1 MSTTETLFSKLPN
14 DIIRE
19 ILLYDRRFVMRKTLN
34 SLYLIYINK
43 ISKLD
48 ERFLLLTKIPKIYQ
62 LAPNSWSVI
71 LGTNKRFVLKH
82 YLRPSNIWEY
92 NFVTFSKDPHTNM
105 MCSIPD
111 SMICIPLF
119 SL

>member
-1 MSTTETLFSKLPN
+1 MSLTESLYSKLPF

-19 ILLYDRRFVMRKTLN
+19 ILLYDERFVIRKKEN
-34 SLYLIYINK
+34 YLVCINK

-48 ERFLLLTKIPKIYQ
+48 ERYLLLSKIPKIYQ
-62 LAPNSWSVI
+62 LASNSWSVI
-71 LGTNKRFVLKH
+71 LGINKRYILKH

-92 NFVTFSKDPHTNM
+92 NFVTFSKDPNTNS

-119 SL
+119 SLQN

>member
-1 MSTTETLFSKLPN
+1 MLSNKSEFSKLPF

-19 ILLYDRRFVMRKTLN
+19 ILLYDRRFVIRKQQN
-34 SLYLIYINK
+34 RVICINK
-43 ISKLD
+43 ISNLD
-48 ERFLLLTKIPKIYQ
+48 QRILLLEKIPKIYE

-71 LGTNKRFVLKH
+71 LGTNKRFVMKH
-82 YLRPSNIWEY
+82 YLRSSNIWEY
-92 NFVTFSKDPHTNM
+92 SFVTFSKDPHTNM
-105 MCSIPD
+105 ISSIPD